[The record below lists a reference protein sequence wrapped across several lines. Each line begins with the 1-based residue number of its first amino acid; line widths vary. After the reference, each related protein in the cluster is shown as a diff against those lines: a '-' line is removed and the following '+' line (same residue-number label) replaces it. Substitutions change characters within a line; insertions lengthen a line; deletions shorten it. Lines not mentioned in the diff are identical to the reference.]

1 MSLIVQKYG
10 GSSVGSLDHIR
21 NVALH
26 VERTVKA
33 GHKVLVTIS
42 AMGEQTDEL
51 LDMAMQLN
59 ARPPRRELDMLL
71 TAGERISAALLAI
84 ALAERSVRALS
95 LTGSQCGILTDETH
109 GNARIHKILGDR
121 VRLGL
126 DAGQVIIV
134 AGFQGMSPR
143 TKEITTLGRGG
154 TDLSAVALAAS
165 LGAASCQLYKD
176 VPGVLT
182 ADPRVV
188 ASARLIPMISWG
200 AMSTLAWAGASVL
213 QPRSAHIASKFNIP
227 FEIRSS
233 VELDRPGTVVQGN
246 EAMETPKIVAF
257 AHKLQTSLITVRVGT
272 PGGGSG
278 ASLTIG
284 KALSWLWEHGES
296 PLLSQQQSPERGVT
310 DLTLVLK
317 SGLVNEFIQ
326 TIVASDAAGDAK
338 VGLLNRK
345 DGLATIT
352 MVGEGF
358 QQSPETVQRVC
369 ETLNGAAVVIDARN
383 TAITVCVPEAEFKER
398 LGDLHREFLS
408 EH

>member
-1 MSLIVQKYG
+1 MSLVVQKYG

-21 NVALH
+21 NVARH
-26 VERTVKA
+26 VEHTVRA
-33 GHKVLVTIS
+33 GNHVLVTIS

-51 LDMAMQLN
+51 LDMALKLN
-59 ARPPRRELDMLL
+59 KRPPRRELDMLL
-71 TAGERISAALLAI
+71 SAGERVSAALLAI
-84 ALAERSVRALS
+84 ALADRGVKALS

-121 VRLGL
+121 IRLGL
-126 DAGQVIIV
+126 DAGNVIIV
-134 AGFQGMSPR
+134 AGFQGVSPR

-154 TDLSAVALAAS
+154 SDLSAVALAAS
-165 LGAASCQLYKD
+165 LGATACQLYKD

-182 ADPRVV
+182 ADPRAVP
-188 ASARLIPMISWG
+188 AARLLPTITWG

-233 VELDRPGTVVQGN
+233 LELDRPGTLVRGQ

-257 AHKLQTSLITVRVGT
+257 AHKMQTSLIQVRFAAQ
-272 PGGGSG
+272 GGKSG
-278 ASLTIG
+278 AHALG

-296 PLLSQQQSPERGVT
+296 PLLSQQHIPDRGVT
-310 DLTLVLK
+310 DLTLVMK
-317 SGLVNEFIQ
+317 TGLVDDFVK
-326 TIVASDAAGDAK
+326 TIVASEPSGDAAVA
-338 VGLLNRK
+338 LLRRQ

-369 ETLNGAAVVIDARN
+369 ETLDGAALVIDARN
-383 TAITVCVPEAEFKER
+383 TAITVCVPEPEVGER
-398 LGDLHREFLS
+398 LQELHREFLS

>member
-10 GSSVGSLDHIR
+10 GTSVGSLDHIR
-21 NVALH
+21 NVASH
-26 VERTVKA
+26 VERTVRGGA
-33 GHKVLVTIS
+33 RVLVTIS
-42 AMGEQTDEL
+42 AMGEQTDDL
-51 LDMAMQLN
+51 LAMAVALN

-71 TAGERISAALLAI
+71 TAGERISASLLAI
-84 ALAERSVRALS
+84 TLGGRGIKAMS

-121 VRLGL
+121 IRLGL
-126 DAGQVIIV
+126 DGGHVIIV
-134 AGFQGMSPR
+134 AGFQGVSPR

-165 LGAASCQLYKD
+165 LGATGCQLYKD

-182 ADPRVV
+182 ADPRAVPE
-188 ASARLIPMISWG
+188 ARVLPEITWG
-200 AMSTLAWAGASVL
+200 AMATLAWAGASVL

-233 VELDRPGTVVQGN
+233 LELDRPGTLVRGN

-257 AHKLQTSLITVRVGT
+257 AHKSQTSLITVRVGT
-272 PGGGSG
+272 PGGGKG
-278 ASLTIG
+278 PSLLIG

-296 PLLSQQQSPERGVT
+296 PLLSQQQAMERGVT
-310 DLTLVLK
+310 ELTLVLK
-317 SGLVNEFIQ
+317 SSFVDDFVRTLSSSDHAVNSNVALV
-326 TIVASDAAGDAK
+326 S
-338 VGLLNRK
+338 RK

-369 ETLNGAAVVIDARN
+369 ETLDGAALVVDARN
-383 TAITVCVPEAEFKER
+383 TTITVCVPDDEVKQR
-398 LGDLHREFLS
+398 LQDLHREFLS